1 MLPLAVKNKKKKECL
16 FRTLM
21 TLQKNQGC
29 LPLYSLLC
37 VLLRSL
43 EWKIIGVTKQEV
55 RAKALPIKIQIV
67 LVKICFPLLEYM

>member
-1 MLPLAVKNKKKKECL
+1 MLPLAVKNKKKECL

-29 LPLYSLLC
+29 LLLYSLLC

-55 RAKALPIKIQIV
+55 RAKALPIKIQIA